1 MIFWLTDKNLIFVSG
16 CLSSVDISAPQ
27 LRLWSL
33 RLAWFLHHP
42 QLQLL
47 DPSVWSSDWPMD
59 SVMSRVVLKV
69 SVRKVLCVV
78 GLFWQWL
85 CNQPIFLFVQPRWPT
100 APFMQILITLSQ
112 RCSGILCTLRSE
124 YWRGLIPTL
133 SWLLEDAGQLLTPT
147 LTVFLSG
154 TCWLMG
160 KSECWSDLRDKHV
173 WAFKKKKMLYSTPLP
188 PVSSF
193 LRCPYRDDRYLTAL
207 VPVDASSGLACPT
220 HHRRFIFKMF
230 TFVATGAANPSKGG
244 AADPEVM
251 TPLKEKV

>member
-173 WAFKKKKMLYSTPLP
+173 WAFKKKKCYTQLLCHLSPLFSGVP
-188 PVSSF
+188 TGMIATWQPWFLSMPHQDSPAQPTTGVSFS
-193 LRCPYRDDRYLTAL
+193 RCSLL
-207 VPVDASSGLACPT
+207 
-220 HHRRFIFKMF
+220 
-230 TFVATGAANPSKGG
+230 
-244 AADPEVM
+244 
-251 TPLKEKV
+251 